1 VLGVKI
7 AQPGREVGRE
17 DAWESSRLECF
28 EESMERVI
36 LLPGRARTSR
46 TLSRK
51 HARRAPTPEPRAW
64 RADGV
69 DVRDAITVVLGG
81 GRGNRL
87 FPLTQERCKP
97 AVPVGG
103 TYRLVDISISN
114 SLNSGIDRVFV
125 LTQFNSASLNS
136 HIAHTYRFDS
146 FGRGYV
152 EILAAEQTESSS
164 DWYQGTADAV
174 RKQLHRLRATGA
186 KEVVILSGDH
196 LYRMDLRAFL
206 ARHREARADVTV
218 GVTPVPRAQ
227 ASQFGLLRADED
239 DMIVE
244 FAEKPK
250 DPAAIERFTYRGGER
265 CLGSMGIYIFRI
277 DVLAQVL
284 EDPAVLDFGLH
295 VLPRAIRE
303 RPVAAH
309 RFDGYWEDLGTIASY
324 HRASVGL
331 ATARDGFD
339 FFGGETPIYARP
351 RLLPASRID
360 GAMLRGALVPDGC
373 VIESGTEVTSSV
385 LGPRT
390 MIGRDSVLDECVISG
405 ATRFETATAAPRLGA
420 GSGCIIRRAIID
432 EDVRIGDGVVL
443 ENRDGVR
450 EHDGAQLYVREGII
464 VVPRGAVVPPG
475 FVF

>member
-1 VLGVKI
+1 
-7 AQPGREVGRE
+7 
-17 DAWESSRLECF
+17 
-28 EESMERVI
+28 MERVI

-51 HARRAPTPEPRAW
+51 HARRAPATEPRAF
-64 RADGV
+64 RAEGV
-69 DVRDAITVVLGG
+69 DVRDAITVILGG

-125 LTQFNSASLNS
+125 LTQFNSQSLNS
-136 HIAHTYRFDS
+136 HIAHTYRMDS

-152 EILAAEQTESSS
+152 EILAAEQTEASS

-174 RKQLHRLRATGA
+174 RKQLHRIRATGA

-206 ARHREARADVTV
+206 VRHRESRADVTV
-218 GVTPVPRAQ
+218 GVTPVARED
-227 ASQFGLLRADED
+227 ASQFGLLRVDED
-239 DMIVE
+239 DMICE

-250 DPAAIERFTYRGGER
+250 DPAAIERFAHRGGAH
-265 CLGSMGIYIFRI
+265 CLGSMGIYIFKI

-284 EDPAVLDFGLH
+284 EDPATLDFGMH

-309 RFDGYWEDLGTIASY
+309 RFEGYWEDLGTISSY
-324 HRASVGL
+324 HRANIAL
-331 ATARDGFD
+331 ATGRDGFD
-339 FFGGETPIYARP
+339 FFSSDTPIYARP

-360 GAMLRGALVPDGC
+360 GACLRATLLPDGC
-373 VIESGTEVTSSV
+373 IIEEGAEVRSSV

-390 MIGRDSVLDECVISG
+390 VIGRCSRLEDCVIFG
-405 ATRFETATAAPRLGA
+405 ATRYESAAVRPRIGI
-420 GSGCIIRRAIID
+420 GERCVIKNAIVD
-432 EDVRIGDGVVL
+432 EDVRIGDGVIL
-443 ENRDGVR
+443 ENRAGLR
-450 EHDGAQLYVREGII
+450 EHDGPFMYVREGVII
-464 VVPRGAVVPPG
+464 VPRGASIPAG
-475 FVF
+475 FTF

>member
-1 VLGVKI
+1 
-7 AQPGREVGRE
+7 
-17 DAWESSRLECF
+17 
-28 EESMERVI
+28 MERVI

-51 HARRAPTPEPRAW
+51 PARRMPTPEPRAW
-64 RADGV
+64 RPEGV

-114 SLNSGIDRVFV
+114 SINSGIDRVFV

-136 HIAHTYRFDS
+136 HIAHTYRLDS

-152 EILAAEQTESSS
+152 EILAAEQTEASS

-174 RKQLHRLRATGA
+174 RKQLHRIRATGA

-206 ARHREARADVTV
+206 ARHRESRADITV
-218 GVTPVPRAQ
+218 GVTPVARAD
-227 ASQFGLLRADED
+227 ASQFGLLRVDED
-239 DMIVE
+239 DMIAE

-250 DPAAIERFTYRGGER
+250 DPAAIERFTDRGGEH
-265 CLGSMGIYIFRI
+265 CLGSMGIYVFKI
-277 DVLAQVL
+277 DVLSQVL
-284 EDPAVLDFGLH
+284 EDPAALDFGMH

-303 RPVAAH
+303 RPIAAH
-309 RFDGYWEDLGTIASY
+309 RFDGYWEDLGTISSY
-324 HRASVGL
+324 HKANVAL
-331 ATARDGFD
+331 AAGGDGFD
-339 FFGGETPIYARP
+339 FFSGETPIYARP

-360 GAMLRGALVPDGC
+360 GACLRGTLVPDGC
-373 VIESGTEVTSSV
+373 IIEEGAELRSSV

-390 MIGRDSVLDECVISG
+390 VIGRGSRLEQCVVFG
-405 ATRFETATAAPRLGA
+405 ATRYESPVARPRLGV
-420 GSGCIIRRAIID
+420 GERCTIKNAIID
-432 EDVRIGDGVVL
+432 EDARIGDGVVL
-443 ENRDGVR
+443 ENRAGVRQHDGVFF
-450 EHDGAQLYVREGII
+450 YVREGIVI
-464 VVPRGAVVPPG
+464 VPRGATVAAN
-475 FVF
+475 FTF